1 VTTPM
6 QSENDARRGSAT
18 APRETRHVPLAT
30 QVLLWG
36 RAAGRCEF
44 AGCNKPL
51 WKSPVTQEGLN
62 VAQQAHIYSFSTEGP
77 RGHAAIAPGQVN
89 QLQNL
94 MLVCHACHR
103 KMDARKDGGR
113 YPASLLRAMKRE
125 HERRIEVVT
134 AISADR
140 KSHVLLYGA
149 NIGDHGSPLGFNEAA
164 MAMFPTRYP
173 AEDFPIELG
182 TMNGPFVDRDAEFW
196 AAEEANLVRKFN
208 QRVKERIAAGD
219 VRHLSVFAL
228 APQPLIVLLGT
239 LLGDILPMD
248 VYQRHREP
256 TTWEWPVGANTP
268 AFEVREPEHES
279 GPAAL
284 VVALSASVGSDRITR
299 LLGTDASIW
308 TVTVAAPHNDLM
320 KSQAQ
325 LAQLRILL
333 RALLDRIKA
342 AKGQATRLHVF
353 PVAPV
358 SAAVELG
365 RIRMPKADMP
375 WQVYDQV
382 NARGGF
388 IPALTI
394 GEGAE

>member
-1 VTTPM
+1 M
-6 QSENDARRGSAT
+6 LGENDARTGSST
-18 APRETRHVPLAT
+18 APRETRHVPLGT
-30 QVLLWG
+30 QLLLWG

-44 AGCNKPL
+44 AGCNQPL

-62 VAQQAHIYSFSTEGP
+62 LAQQAHIYSFSAEGP
-77 RGHAAIAPGQVN
+77 RGHAGIAPGQVN
-89 QLQNL
+89 QPQNL

-125 HERRIEVVT
+125 HERRIEMVT
-134 AISADR
+134 AVSADR
-140 KSHVLLYGA
+140 TSHVLLYGA
-149 NIGDHGSPLGFNEAA
+149 NIGDHGSPLCFNEAA

-182 TMNGPFVDRDAEFW
+182 TVNGPFVDRDVEFW

-228 APQPLIVLLGT
+228 APQPLIVFLGT

-284 VVALSASVGSDRITR
+284 VLALSASVGSDRITR

-308 TVTVAAPHNDLM
+308 TVTVATPHNDLM
-320 KSQAQ
+320 KSRAQ

-358 SAAVELG
+358 AAAVELG
-365 RIRMPKADMP
+365 RVRMPKADMP